1 MQGSICVYVKGGKLT
16 SLHRLRTKETCD
28 KNLEEAILDSLI
40 QPQQKVCNTEKNKQT
55 HCTQEIIKVYNL
67 LLHLVS
73 FVLFTFLL
81 SALCGR

>member
-40 QPQQKVCNTEKNKQT
+40 QLQQKSLQYWKKTNRLTAPKR
-55 HCTQEIIKVYNL
+55 L
-67 LLHLVS
+67 
-73 FVLFTFLL
+73 
-81 SALCGR
+81 

>member
-40 QPQQKVCNTEKNKQT
+40 QLQQKVCNTEKKT
-55 HCTQEIIKVYNL
+55 DS
-67 LLHLVS
+67 LHPRDCNS
-73 FVLFTFLL
+73 F
-81 SALCGR
+81 

>member
-40 QPQQKVCNTEKNKQT
+40 QLQQKSLQYWKKQT
-55 HCTQEIIKVYNL
+55 DS
-67 LLHLVS
+67 LHPRDYKS
-73 FVLFTFLL
+73 F
-81 SALCGR
+81 